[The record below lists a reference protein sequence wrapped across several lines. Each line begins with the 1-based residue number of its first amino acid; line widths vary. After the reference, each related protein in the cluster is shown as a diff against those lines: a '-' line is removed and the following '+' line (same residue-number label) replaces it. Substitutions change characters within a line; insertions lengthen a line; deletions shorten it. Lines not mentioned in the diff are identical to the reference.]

1 MIIRWAIVKELSVV
15 SLVGVGCVKKHL
27 KIVLH
32 PCKISAFY
40 SFCYLS
46 MIHVLYSE
54 YFSDLQYLQV
64 FQIVLSGV
72 CGGGGGGSL
81 MGNFN
86 GGDFYLVLGI

>member
-1 MIIRWAIVKELSVV
+1 MIIIRWAIVKELSVV

-72 CGGGGGGSL
+72 GGSL